1 MNLEKL
7 TISRCIFY
15 VPLTGLGRLVQLHLE
30 SCNIVEDLNTNIF
43 PCLRVL
49 TMSKCSDAIRIY
61 LVGDCLESFSLV
73 WNKTLKLIDI
83 QSSSLKK
90 LSLKEISPTKPVKC
104 ILHHLI
110 PKLKIRDCSIDLQL
124 NGHAVQSEIQ

>member
-1 MNLEKL
+1 VNLEKL

-15 VPLTGLGRLVQLHLE
+15 FPLTGLERLTNLHLE
-30 SCNIVEDLNTNIF
+30 LCNIAEDLNTNIF

-49 TMSKCSDAIRIY
+49 TMTKCSVVIRIY
-61 LVGDCLESFSLV
+61 LVGNCLENFSLV

-83 QSSSLKK
+83 QSSSLKQ
-90 LSLKEISPTKPVKC
+90 LSLKEISTTKPVKC
-104 ILHHLI
+104 ILCHLI

-124 NGHAVQSEIQ
+124 NNHAVQWEIQ